1 MPSIKKGYVSML
13 NKKSIRIL
21 KYIYK
26 HPYVRC
32 LDLLCFKHRGIDREF
47 ADKII
52 PQLIDQKF
60 ISCRSVACE
69 IDDSPDKVQNYN
81 GLDGYFVTLPAG
93 DIIVETE
100 LRETR
105 RWIVGTLIAAA
116 SVIVGFLSLR

>member
-1 MPSIKKGYVSML
+1 M
-13 NKKSIRIL
+13 

-26 HPYVRC
+26 HPYIPC

-69 IDDSPDKVQNYN
+69 IDDSPDKVQIYN
-81 GLDGYFVTLPAG
+81 GLDGYFITLPAG
-93 DIIVETE
+93 DIAVETE
-100 LRETR
+100 LCETR

>member
-1 MPSIKKGYVSML
+1 ML

-26 HPYVRC
+26 HPYVSC

-69 IDDSPDKVQNYN
+69 IDDSPDKAQNYN
-81 GLDGYFVTLPAG
+81 GLDGYFVTLLPEISLLKQNCVKLAG
-93 DIIVETE
+93 
-100 LRETR
+100 
-105 RWIVGTLIAAA
+105 G
-116 SVIVGFLSLR
+116 

>member
-26 HPYVRC
+26 HPYVHC

-69 IDDSPDKVQNYN
+69 IDVFS
-81 GLDGYFVTLPAG
+81 
-93 DIIVETE
+93 
-100 LRETR
+100 
-105 RWIVGTLIAAA
+105 
-116 SVIVGFLSLR
+116 